1 MRSYL
6 SLIPITAKVR
16 KRQNRMTLLCIVI
29 AVFLVATVFSMVQT
43 LADMETESLSSC
55 SDVKAVSGCMVINGE
70 AVENYY
76 VGSQKAAVY
85 GVDETWFT
93 DIWDCLEE
101 GTYPQNDTEVIL
113 SANIKNVLG
122 VNIGDSITFD
132 TPSGNMEY
140 TISGFGSHDTEFNA
154 MYDAITIYMTETAV
168 SELCELNNIELS
180 ADYYVRFTTD
190 KNKRKYRSFGDYRI

>member
-29 AVFLVATVFSMVQT
+29 AVFLVTTVFSMVQT
-43 LADMETESLSSC
+43 LADMETESLIRSHGHWHISLSDISEDVLEQVSSR
-55 SDVKAVSGCMVINGE
+55 SDVKAVSRCMVINGE

-113 SANIKNVLG
+113 SANIKMFL
-122 VNIGDSITFD
+122 
-132 TPSGNMEY
+132 E
-140 TISGFGSHDTEFNA
+140 
-154 MYDAITIYMTETAV
+154 
-168 SELCELNNIELS
+168 
-180 ADYYVRFTTD
+180 
-190 KNKRKYRSFGDYRI
+190 

>member
-29 AVFLVATVFSMVQT
+29 AVFLVTTVFSMVQT
-43 LADMETESLSSC
+43 LADMETESLIRSHGHWHISLSDISEDVLEQVSSR
-55 SDVKAVSGCMVINGE
+55 SDVKAVSRCMVINGE

-122 VNIGDSITFD
+122 VNIGDSITLD

-168 SELCELNNIELS
+168 SELC
-180 ADYYVRFTTD
+180 
-190 KNKRKYRSFGDYRI
+190 